1 MLWDTLSFHSSLWR
15 LHLLSHCVY
24 RALEGKNAKRV
35 RLKLPPLYLFC
46 KSINKPIWC
55 LTMSQRWLKSRISV
69 HMQTRV
75 TRELMEE
82 KRNGISLKLLQIWR
96 LENCDLKIV
105 ASFQITPT
113 LMPWSLVI
121 TNTSPYTRQ
130 DHMVIFSK
138 QSPLHRLLYGR
149 NPHPFH
155 RVTIWLI
162 C

>member
-1 MLWDTLSFHSSLWR
+1 MRHTFLSLIPVKVAFIVSLCR
-15 LHLLSHCVY
+15 QGFG
-24 RALEGKNAKRV
+24 RKNARKV
-35 RLKLPPLYLFC
+35 QLKLPPLYLFC

-55 LTMSQRWLKSRISV
+55 FAMSQRWLKSRISV
-69 HMQTRV
+69 HMQTRL

-82 KRNGISLKLLQIWR
+82 EGRNITQTITKMEAWKLW
-96 LENCDLKIV
+96 LENCGK
-105 ASFQITPT
+105 FPNYPT
-113 LMPWSLVI
+113 LMPRSLEI
-121 TNTSPYTRQ
+121 TNTSPHTRQ

-138 QSPLHRLLYGR
+138 QYFLHRLSYVC